1 MKIIKLLSIC
11 FLLILSACPILAQ
24 SIPEEAQKR
33 LNHIIG
39 KWELKTEYLGRNGE
53 VRRTV
58 TGTEEAKFIIE
69 DKVVELTTTIPE
81 QNQFSKAWQFYNTA
95 EGKYYLTSVD
105 AKGDHW
111 VLSGG
116 LDAYVITSLPKKQ
129 ANGRELTIRFT
140 HTNIQEDS
148 FEAVMETS
156 IDGGQSWWTRYRQYL
171 TRL

>member
-1 MKIIKLLSIC
+1 MKRTPLIVFT
-11 FLLILSACPILAQ
+11 FLTTFVTGSVFAQ

-58 TGTEEAKFIIE
+58 TGTEEARFIID

-81 QNQFSKAWQFYNTA
+81 QNQFSKAWQFYNAA
-95 EGKYYLTSVD
+95 EEKFYLTSVD

-116 LDAYVITSLPKKQ
+116 LDEYVITSQPRTQ

-140 HTNIQEDS
+140 HTNIQENS

-156 IDGGQSWWTRYRQYL
+156 VDGGKSWWTRYRQYL
-171 TRL
+171 NRL

>member
-1 MKIIKLLSIC
+1 MRLRSLLP
-11 FLLILSACPILAQ
+11 FFTLLAFALSLPAQ
-24 SIPEEAQKR
+24 TIPEEAQNR

-58 TGTEEAKFIIE
+58 SGREEAKFLIE
-69 DKVVELTTTIPE
+69 DKVVEITTTIPE
-81 QNQFSKAWQFYNTA
+81 QNQFSKAWQFYNVA
-95 EGKYYLTSVD
+95 EGKFYLTSVD

-116 LDAYVITSLPKKQ
+116 LEQYVITSQPKKQ

-140 HTNIQEDS
+140 HKNIQENS

-156 IDGGQSWWTRYRQYL
+156 IDGGESWWTRYRQYL